1 MVAVINPAVVD
12 TIDEGVD
19 IHPWQQFVHC
29 FRTQVTSLHHN
40 VSAVLAEKFGISW
53 RPTDDPV
60 WLLGCCYEVSEEC
73 GSDDAKELIDGVHT
87 ESEGPTKAV
96 AETGKP
102 HEFAEAWA
110 SITRMTYRKG
120 FTPMYRPVRGS
131 SVNSD
136 ERQRY
141 IRLTSDAGWGCMIR
155 VGQMLLATV
164 LKRHH
169 GDVESSTT
177 GEPQCCAE
185 VPTGPSEGE
194 VRVPDSSY
202 CSLSGSW
209 ACHQMKVDHPP
220 PFAHEFLDD
229 PCPER
234 SQFSIFRFV
243 RAAHG
248 CEVTVPP
255 WEDPAC
261 GFGMAG
267 NIEGGACVGLA
278 PARQLT
284 QKLPGDWFG
293 PTTISETI
301 AALVEQSATLRG
313 QLAVYVDSDGVLYE
327 DEVRILAGCKDHL
340 RTSSRYRQDSGAADK
355 AIQGEAGS
363 RIGAACDSDDE
374 FMFVS
379 TASVSSAS
387 AWSPLLSTVQADM
400 SQSRELSPQRT
411 DSGEECEEVGQNLY
425 TLKLPPAALTEQEGC
440 CAMPQA
446 SPLLPEV
453 ERPQSMANQDGS
465 PRTARSNQPSWDL
478 AVLLLF
484 PLQLGLEK
492 YISPDRAAAVLRY
505 FELSSSLGAMGGRPR
520 MAHFF
525 VGRQGHELLYVDPH
539 VVQAALSLE
548 VLETLDGGS
557 QWFPGAETF
566 RNVPTV
572 QTIQVEQIDSSV
584 SFAFYCRDEAEL
596 QELLNGIQ
604 SIDREE
610 AHAPIRSER
619 SRPRALRAQVN
630 GGVHGAWCDVE
641 GLEHSFTEV
650 QRRDELE
657 DIPMGDLP
665 QLDEDGEF
673 ETKSCV
679 DTGTMHLGERAA
691 TLCVGSPW
699 AVIEGSPP

>member
-1 MVAVINPAVVD
+1 
-12 TIDEGVD
+12 
-19 IHPWQQFVHC
+19 
-29 FRTQVTSLHHN
+29 
-40 VSAVLAEKFGISW
+40 
-53 RPTDDPV
+53 
-60 WLLGCCYEVSEEC
+60 
-73 GSDDAKELIDGVHT
+73 
-87 ESEGPTKAV
+87 
-96 AETGKP
+96 
-102 HEFAEAWA
+102 
-110 SITRMTYRKG
+110 
-120 FTPMYRPVRGS
+120 
-131 SVNSD
+131 
-136 ERQRY
+136 
-141 IRLTSDAGWGCMIR
+141 MIR

-169 GDVESSTT
+169 VDFQSSS
-177 GEPQCCAE
+177 
-185 VPTGPSEGE
+185 TGPSLPQGEPHCGSEVATRPIQAE
-194 VRVPDSSY
+194 VRVPDDSY

-209 ACHQMKVDHPP
+209 PCRQMVDYPP
-220 PFAHEFLDD
+220 PFAQEFLDD

-234 SQFSIFRFV
+234 SQFSIFRFI

-261 GFGMAG
+261 VFGMAG
-267 NIEGGACVGLA
+267 NTEDGACVGLA

-313 QLAVYVDSDGVLYE
+313 QLAVYVDSDGMLYE
-327 DEVRILAGCKDHL
+327 DEVRTLAGCTDHM
-340 RTSSRYRQDSGAADK
+340 RTSSRYRQDSGAVDK
-355 AIQGEAGS
+355 ASHRDSGS
-363 RIGAACDSDDE
+363 CVGVACDSDDE
-374 FMFVS
+374 FMVVS

-400 SQSRELSPQRT
+400 SQSRELSPQST

-425 TLKLPPAALTEQEGC
+425 TLKLPPAAMTEQEGC
-440 CAMPQA
+440 CVMPQA
-446 SPLLPEV
+446 SQRLPEV
-453 ERPQSMANQDGS
+453 EGPQLIGNQDGY
-465 PRTARSNQPSWDL
+465 PGTARSNQPSWDR

-484 PLQLGLEK
+484 PLQLGLGK

-505 FELSSSLGAMGGRPR
+505 FALSSSLGAMGGRPR

-525 VGRQGHELLYVDPH
+525 VGCQGRDLLYVDPH
-539 VVQAALSLE
+539 VVQAALPLE
-548 VLETLDGGS
+548 ELETLDRCA

-584 SFAFYCRDEAEL
+584 SFAFYCRNEAEL
-596 QELLNGIQ
+596 QELLNGIR
-604 SIDREE
+604 SIDSEE
-610 AHAPIRSER
+610 ANAPIRSER
-619 SRPRALRAQVN
+619 SRPPALRAQVN
-630 GGVHGAWCDVE
+630 GGPLDAWCDVE

-657 DIPMGDLP
+657 DVPMGDLP

-673 ETKSCV
+673 DTKSCV
-679 DTGTMHLGERAA
+679 DTGTMHWGGQAA

-699 AVIEGSPP
+699 AVIEESPP